1 MKRTILLILFLSIL
15 SALLAGCMAITAFEV
30 YEGPMQN
37 GVRQPLSVQVTLLA
51 ELGDI
56 IVVSWGDGAESVW
69 GSEVYAQRANIRHTY
84 NTEGIYVISVSRD
97 GEGIGY
103 RRVLI
108 EEEK

>member
-1 MKRTILLILFLSIL
+1 MKRTI
-15 SALLAGCMAITAFEV
+15 ALLALLAALVVLAGCIAPSEFEV

-37 GVRQPLSVQVTLLA
+37 GVRQPLSVQVILLA

-56 IVVSWGDGAESVW
+56 IVVSWGDDTESAW
-69 GSEVYAQRANIRHTY
+69 GGEVYAQRANIQHTY
-84 NTEGIYVISVSRD
+84 STEGIYTIRVSRD
-97 GEGIGY
+97 GEGLGY